1 MSSIKVT
8 HGYISWA
15 EHQGGRFEKFK
26 INRIL
31 IYIFML
37 TFNII
42 ALVICVKKKL
52 FWICYKDFNLRQILS
67 TFHEAKTLVTWLSDY
82 SSHCPLTLC
91 IPYSQVM
98 SYTLKTYAVKDYTHK
113 GLHTPRITGIHIIF
127 MEEKT
132 L

>member
-15 EHQGGRFEKFK
+15 EHQGGRFEK
-26 INRIL
+26 L
-31 IYIFML
+31 IEYWSTSSCWHL
-37 TFNII
+37 TSLHWSF
-42 ALVICVKKKL
+42 VWKKKL

-67 TFHEAKTLVTWLSDY
+67 TFHEAKLLVTWLSDY